1 MKTISF
7 LLLIFAALAL
17 AGCGSQTPQ
26 PTSQPVVSEPDA
38 VAAEGRVEPARY
50 QEQSFAAAGQ
60 VAEVLVQDGDSVT
73 AGQALARLSDSQ
85 AYELALAGAQQEALA
100 AQQAMDEMER
110 GAETALARQRLAV
123 QQAIVA
129 RVEAAKALDD
139 ERTDLN
145 TAVFSAAEAN
155 LRLAE
160 EVMERLSD
168 NEGID
173 PDAYAA
179 AQARLATA
187 NASIASAEAALAALE
202 LKASMDGTV
211 IDLELQ
217 PGQRVTPG
225 EPVIT
230 LADVSQWVVVTT
242 NLTENGVVAVEVG
255 QPVEVRLEA
264 VPGLVLA
271 GDVARIGARFE
282 ENQGDIT
289 YAVTV
294 VLEESDPALRWG
306 MTASVQFNP

>member
-1 MKTISF
+1 MKTVSY
-7 LLLIFAALAL
+7 LLLIFAALVL
-17 AGCGSQTPQ
+17 AACGSETPQ

-38 VAAEGRVEPARY
+38 VTAEGRVEPARY
-50 QEQSFAAAGQ
+50 QEQSFAVPGQ
-60 VAEVLVQDGDSVT
+60 VVEVLVQDGESVT
-73 AGQALARLSDSQ
+73 AGQALARLSDTQ
-85 AYELALAGAQQEALA
+85 AYELALASAQQEALA

-110 GAETALARQRLAV
+110 GAETALAQQRLAV
-123 QQAIVA
+123 QQAIMA
-129 RVEAAKALDD
+129 REEAAKALDD
-139 ERTDLN
+139 ERTDLT
-145 TAVFSAAEAN
+145 TAAFSAAEAN

>member
-1 MKTISF
+1 MKKVSY
-7 LLLIFAALAL
+7 LLLVLIALAL
-17 AGCGSQTPQ
+17 AACGSQTPQ
-26 PTSQPVVSEPDA
+26 PTPQPVITEPDA
-38 VAAEGRVEPARY
+38 VAAEARVEPVRY
-50 QEQSFAAAGQ
+50 QEQSFAVAGQ
-60 VAEVLVQDGDSVT
+60 VAEILVQDGESVT
-73 AGQALARLSDSQ
+73 AGQVLARLNDSQ
-85 AYELALAGAQQEALA
+85 AYELALASAQQEALA

-110 GAETALARQRLAV
+110 GAETALAQQRLAV
-123 QQAIVA
+123 QEAIVA
-129 RVEAAKALDD
+129 RQEAAKALDD
-139 ERTDLN
+139 ERTDLT
-145 TAVFSAAEAN
+145 TAAFSAAEAN

-202 LKASMDGTV
+202 LKAGMDGTV
-211 IDLELQ
+211 IDLDLQ

-230 LADVSQWVVVTT
+230 LADLSQWVVVTT
-242 NLTENGVVAVEVG
+242 NLTESGVVAVEVG

-271 GDVARIGARFE
+271 GKVAHINTRFV
-282 ENQGDIT
+282 ENQGEIT

-294 VLEESDPALRWG
+294 VLDESDPALRWG